1 MDETRLEYSPYSRG
15 HHLLTMKSRQT
26 SIACS
31 IIRGGTSRGA
41 YFLGNDL
48 PSDVDLRDRVLTA
61 VMGGPDPLQIDGI
74 GGGHSLTS
82 KVAIVGPSSVDNAD
96 VDYLFLQVAPDNSFV
111 STTQNCGNLLAG
123 VGPFAI
129 DNGLIQ
135 AGDDKTKIRVHM
147 LNSGSLCELTVN
159 TPEGIVECEGTTTID
174 GVPGTSSAIVCD
186 FPDLAGSTTG
196 ALLPT
201 GNVVDKVAGMRV
213 TCIDNGM
220 PVVLVRAADLG
231 VSGYEEPE
239 NLEANVALRESIENL
254 RIQVGSMM
262 NLGDVTKKSVPKIC
276 LVAAPANGGNVST
289 RTFIPHD
296 CHRAV
301 GVLGA
306 VTVATACLLPGSIA
320 EGIATIPDGVEKTF
334 SVEHPSGATQIRLV
348 VDENT
353 EPRKSIIRVG
363 VLRTARTL
371 MRGEVFI
378 PSQTWNGR

>member
-1 MDETRLEYSPYSRG
+1 
-15 HHLLTMKSRQT
+15 MKSRQT

-41 YFLGNDL
+41 YFLSKDL
-48 PSDVDLRDRVLTA
+48 PADVDLRDRVLTA
-61 VMGGPDPLQIDGI
+61 VMGGPDPLQIDGL

-111 STTQNCGNLLAG
+111 SATQNCGNILAG

-129 DNGLIQ
+129 DTGLIQ
-135 AGDDKTKIRVHM
+135 AGDDRTTIRVHM
-147 LNSGSLCELTVN
+147 VNSGNRCELTVN
-159 TPEGIVECEGTTTID
+159 TPDGIVEYEGDTKID

-186 FPDLAGSTTG
+186 FLDLAGSATG
-196 ALLPT
+196 SLLPT
-201 GNVVDKVAGMRV
+201 GNVVDKIAGMSV

-220 PVVLVRAADLG
+220 PVVLVRAADFDL
-231 VSGYEEPE
+231 SGYESPE
-239 NLEANVALRESIENL
+239 DLDSNVALRDSIENL
-254 RIQVGSMM
+254 RLKAGPMM
-262 NLGDVTKKSVPKIC
+262 NLGDVAKKSVPKMC
-276 LVAAPANGGNVST
+276 LVAAPADGGDVST

-296 CHRAV
+296 CHRSV

-306 VTVATACLLPGSIA
+306 VTVATACLLPGSIT
-320 EGIATIPDGVEKTF
+320 EGIATIPPGVEKTF
-334 SVEHPSGATQIRLV
+334 GVEHPSGAMQIRLV
-348 VDENT
+348 VDENA
-353 EPRKSIIRVG
+353 EPQKSVIKAG

-378 PSQTWNGR
+378 PPRTWNGG